1 MKHIIAAVSI
11 FFGTFAIS
19 PLTAICQKTTSRSGT
34 LQEVIG
40 GMEQADEKVDAIYDL
55 DVFSYFDF
63 GDDYPETDLKKE
75 VYRKTPE
82 YKERLSELQK
92 KKAQLANTD
101 YYVKADRPFES
112 NNYDVK
118 RRGFDIALG
127 ENWGEGT
134 MSARAPKSI
143 SGFLFPPLPTKNYPQ
158 KEFGQGIYE
167 ERLFLPVNEEA
178 GLQIEN
184 DPDKVA
190 VYFIF
195 RVNDKQTVHF
205 KFESVM
211 SDGSIEWYV
220 ITQKLLYA
228 DRVRVLIANEE
239 TGDIYFDKLY
249 KSK

>member
-92 KKAQLANTD
+92 KKAQLVNTN
-101 YYVKADRPFES
+101 YYVKLDEPRPFEW
-112 NNYDVK
+112 NDYDVK
-118 RRGFDIALG
+118 RRGFDIALA

-134 MSARAPKSI
+134 MDARAPKSI

-158 KEFGQGIYE
+158 KEYGQGIYE
-167 ERLFLPVNEEA
+167 ERLFPA
-178 GLQIEN
+178 SKRG
-184 DPDKVA
+184 
-190 VYFIF
+190 
-195 RVNDKQTVHF
+195 
-205 KFESVM
+205 
-211 SDGSIEWYV
+211 GG
-220 ITQKLLYA
+220 
-228 DRVRVLIANEE
+228 
-239 TGDIYFDKLY
+239 TGN
-249 KSK
+249 